1 MSDKKR
7 KPSAFC
13 ADCDH
18 AIYCGNGDFY
28 CEVMESL
35 VVEGWDPQHYPAEC
49 GGEFKWPDK

>member
-7 KPSAFC
+7 KPSVFC